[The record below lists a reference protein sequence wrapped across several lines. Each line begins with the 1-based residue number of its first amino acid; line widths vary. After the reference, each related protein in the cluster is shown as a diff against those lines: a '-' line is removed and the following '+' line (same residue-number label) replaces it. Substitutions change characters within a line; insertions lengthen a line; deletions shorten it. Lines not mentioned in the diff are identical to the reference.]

1 MREKEGREFSSTV
14 NMYVQ
19 TSSSSSL
26 LFRVWIDT
34 TVLFPPH
41 SHPHILTPSHPHR
54 EKKQGHRALM
64 MAAQEGDEIIVDIL
78 VACVSWG
85 GGRGRRE

>member
-1 MREKEGREFSSTV
+1 MAGNVREEEGREFSSTV

-41 SHPHILTPSHPHR
+41 SHPHR